1 MPTNIVNL
9 HTLIADASNSYIAA
23 NAEVFKSTVPGDT
36 GPQGPIG
43 IDGAALTLTNSVN
56 NGNGTFTLT
65 FSDGSTHTTED
76 LRGVAG
82 VDGTNGVDG
91 NDGQDADALTVTD
104 ITMNPDYTLTL
115 EFSDGF
121 EYTTTSSIRG
131 ADGRNIHHI
140 VHISSQLPNGD
151 IVPAVGYGQFGEEEA
166 EVGTGGNKDTYAA
179 YADEDEN
186 THVGEI
192 VIQNGDSAYTYAVEG
207 GFTGTREEFIS
218 LLGQVDD
225 LVLAATTAI
234 TQSEAARDK
243 AEQWAEEDEDVE
255 VELGQFSAK
264 HHAIKAAADAVTAN
278 TDAGIA
284 SAAAISATASEG
296 NALTYSN
303 AADTSAGN
311 ALVSENNA
319 KDSETVAGLSETNA
333 LASENSASID
343 AGLAATSAANAAVSE
358 TNSSVSET
366 NAGISEINAA
376 ASEVVVANALSTKQD
391 ILVDTVNIKTL
402 NGDSVLGTGDLTI
415 SAGSGGYAANLYFSD
430 VQSTINPAYKTLSYT
445 ADVAPTVKQITC
457 NNGETAGEVYLFE
470 LPIDTD
476 KIDGGSWLA
485 KFHAGVSSSNGITK
499 LRYEGFMRAPNGDE
513 TTLFT
518 SESKELD
525 NVTVYREFETVETAF
540 TVDPLSRYGIR
551 VFANTDSNS
560 DKIVNYTVG
569 DGSAS
574 YTNTPAALRHD
585 QLRDRSREDSH
596 PIEAITDLTEQLS
609 VRGTYTE
616 SATEPGGSKV
626 GDEWLDTTNEVLY
639 KRVSDGVTS
648 AWLQTNG
655 SAGTTF
661 TNATRGPITVTSD
674 YVVEQKYKR
683 VFVDASNSDV
693 LITLPSAVGNINEFS
708 VTRIDNSGNSVDV
721 DGIVPSG
728 LLDGETVDLASDGTQ
743 WRIV

>member
-1 MPTNIVNL
+1 MPINIVNL

-23 NAEVFKSTVPGDT
+23 NAAVFQSTVPGDT

-82 VDGTNGVDG
+82 TNGIDG
-91 NDGQDADALTVTD
+91 ADGQDADALTVTD

-151 IVPAVGYGQFGEEEA
+151 IIPAVGYGQFGEEEA
-166 EVGTGGNKDTYAA
+166 EVGVGGNKDTYAA

-234 TQSEAARDK
+234 IQSEAARDK
-243 AEQWAEEDEDVE
+243 AEQWADEDEDVE

-264 HHAIKAAADAVTAN
+264 HHAIKASADAVAAS

-284 SAAAISATASEG
+284 SAAAISATASES

-303 AADTSAGN
+303 AANTSAGN

-319 KDSETVAGLSETNA
+319 KDSETAAGLSETNA
-333 LASENSASID
+333 AASESSASTD

-358 TNSSVSET
+358 TNAGVSET
-366 NAGISEINAA
+366 NAGISETNAA
-376 ASEVVVANALSTKQD
+376 ASEVIVANALSTKQD
-391 ILVDTVNIKTL
+391 LLVDTVNIKTL
-402 NGDSVLGTGDLTI
+402 NGDSVLGSGDLTI

-445 ADVAPTVKQITC
+445 SDLAPTVKQITC

-485 KFHAGVSSSNGITK
+485 KFHAGVNSNNGVSK

-525 NVTVYREFETVETAF
+525 NVTEYREFETVEMAF
-540 TVDPLSRYGIR
+540 TVNPLARYGIR

-585 QLRDRSREDSH
+585 QLRDRSIEDSH
-596 PIEAITDLTEQLS
+596 PIGAITDLSTELS
-609 VRGTYTE
+609 NRYTKAE
-616 SATEPGGSKV
+616 
-626 GDEWLDTTNEVLY
+626 
-639 KRVSDGVTS
+639 
-648 AWLQTNG
+648 
-655 SAGTTF
+655 
-661 TNATRGPITVTSD
+661 
-674 YVVEQKYKR
+674 
-683 VFVDASNSDV
+683 VDAILAAQNT
-693 LITLPSAVGNINEFS
+693 ITE
-708 VTRIDNSGNSVDV
+708 
-721 DGIVPSG
+721 
-728 LLDGETVDLASDGTQ
+728 
-743 WRIV
+743 W